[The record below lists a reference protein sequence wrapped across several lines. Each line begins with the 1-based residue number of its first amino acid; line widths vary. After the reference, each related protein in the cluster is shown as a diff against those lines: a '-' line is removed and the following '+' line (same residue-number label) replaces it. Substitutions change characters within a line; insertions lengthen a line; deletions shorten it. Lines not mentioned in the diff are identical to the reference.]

1 MRAVPA
7 CTLKSAAASH
17 FQPTVYWSTHV
28 NWTFP
33 QTSRAHPSPQETRK
47 PRASRSSRPTLPTA
61 RAIRRM
67 HRTSCAQK
75 RNSIRSTPD
84 FTIWTYP
91 THRAPGRILKSRRPS
106 TSCSRRSSRST
117 LTTRACT
124 SGTVQAS
131 ALTSR
136 STARITQRFQPVL
149 PCSFLPCMQIPS
161 SQPAARRTRA
171 KCSPTAYRRRTGRSR
186 CCSVSARSM
195 STTTTTQKWTSNST
209 ARTIA

>member
-1 MRAVPA
+1 MMEVPA

-33 QTSRAHPSPQETRK
+33 QTSRAHPSPQETRRPK
-47 PRASRSSRPTLPTA
+47 ASRSSRPTLPTA
-61 RAIRRM
+61 QAIRRTL
-67 HRTSCAQK
+67 RTLCAQK
-75 RNSIRSTPD
+75 QNSTHSTPG
-84 FTIWTYP
+84 FTIWIFP
-91 THRAPGRILKSRRPS
+91 TRRAPVRILKSRRPS
-106 TSCSRRSSRST
+106 TSCSRRSSHSIST
-117 LTTRACT
+117 TQACT
-124 SGTVQAS
+124 SGTARAS

-161 SQPAARRTRA
+161 SQPAAKRTRA
-171 KCSPTAYRRRTGRSR
+171 KCSPTAYRRRTGRLR

-195 STTTTTQKWTSNST
+195 STMTTTQKWTSNST

>member
-91 THRAPGRILKSRRPS
+91 THRASGRILKSRRPS

-171 KCSPTAYRRRTGRSR
+171 KCSPTAYRRRTGRLR
-186 CCSVSARSM
+186 CCSV
-195 STTTTTQKWTSNST
+195 
-209 ARTIA
+209 